1 MNLVKG
7 SLQDELDHFFSE
19 INDEDCDFRHV
30 TKSAF
35 CQARQKISHNAF
47 VELNDHMT
55 KQFFQSKTSRWH
67 GLRLLGIDGSPF
79 RLPKPEAID
88 DYFGH
93 QEQGP
98 PLARVSF
105 CTDTASGIALDTLV
119 MPYTMGEREMAIAHL
134 KKTTEN
140 DLVLYDRG
148 YHGFFM
154 FAWHCHQNRDF
165 CMRMPLD
172 QYTSITEF
180 IDSGSIDTLVTIE
193 PTAEAKKQCK
203 DFNISSTP
211 LVLRAIRIELSTGET
226 EVLVTSLLDKNQY
239 QTHEFQALYHQRW
252 SVEESIKQK
261 KYPLEIE
268 NFTGL
273 SVDVVLQDIYA
284 KIFMYNLVAIARTL
298 SQKVVDEQCKNRNHR
313 YKVNATQALSKAK
326 DVLIRIAFLSTQKAK
341 KLVGKFLDILAKS
354 IEPIRE
360 GRSYPRNHLSYKKV
374 YHSNIKRTR

>member
-7 SLQDELDHFFSE
+7 SLQDELDQFFSE

-35 CQARQKISHNAF
+35 CQARQKISHKAF
-47 VELNDHMT
+47 IELNDHMT
-55 KQFFQSKTSRWH
+55 EQFFQSKTSRWH
-67 GLRLLGIDGSPF
+67 GLRLLGIDGSTF
-79 RLPKPEAID
+79 RLPKTEAIA
-88 DYFGH
+88 DYFGR

-105 CTDTASGIALDTLV
+105 CTDTASGVALDTIV
-119 MPYTMGEREMAIAHL
+119 MPYTTGEREMAIAHL
-134 KKTTEN
+134 KKTMAN
-140 DLVLYDRG
+140 DLILYDRG

-154 FAWHCHQNRDF
+154 FALHRDQKRDF

-172 QYTSITEF
+172 QYTAITEF
-180 IDSGSIDTLVTIE
+180 IDSGSVDALITIE
-193 PTAEAKKQCK
+193 PTGEAKKQCK
-203 DFNISSTP
+203 DLHLSKKP

-226 EVLVTSLLDKNQY
+226 EVLVTSLLDHNQY
-239 QTHEFQALYHQRW
+239 PTHEFQALYHQRW

-261 KYPLEIE
+261 KCPLEIE

-273 SVDVVLQDIYA
+273 SVEVVLQDIYA
-284 KIFMYNLVAIARTL
+284 KIFMYNLVAIARTI
-298 SQKVVDEQCKNRNHR
+298 SQKTVDEYCKGRKHR

-326 DVLIRIAFLSTQKAK
+326 DVLIRIALLSTQKAK
-341 KLVGKFLDILAKS
+341 ILVGKFLDILAKS

-360 GRSYPRNHLSYKKV
+360 GRSYPRNHLSYKKI
-374 YHSNIKRTR
+374 YHPNIKRTR